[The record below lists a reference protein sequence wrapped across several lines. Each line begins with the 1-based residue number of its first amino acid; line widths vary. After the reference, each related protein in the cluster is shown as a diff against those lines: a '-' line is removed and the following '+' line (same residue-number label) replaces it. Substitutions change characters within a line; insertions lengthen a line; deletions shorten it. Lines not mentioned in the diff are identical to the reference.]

1 MRMFKFNDIDGDP
14 VIINLH
20 EVRSIHIGTT
30 YGCDVYNIVINFKN
44 VTKELTI
51 KIGRKDKV
59 SAIIEDM
66 YFQVK

>member
-14 VIINLH
+14 VIIDLH
-20 EVRSIHIGTT
+20 EVRSIHIGT
-30 YGCDVYNIVINFKN
+30 YGDVYTIEINFKN
-44 VTKELTI
+44 VTKELMI

-66 YFQVK
+66 YFQMK